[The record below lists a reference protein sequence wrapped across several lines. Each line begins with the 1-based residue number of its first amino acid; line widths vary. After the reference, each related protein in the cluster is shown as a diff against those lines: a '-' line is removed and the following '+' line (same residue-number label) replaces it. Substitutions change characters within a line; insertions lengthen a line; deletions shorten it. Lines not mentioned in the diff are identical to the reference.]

1 MKFGLLLLTSF
12 FAFSFSAYAG
22 NNKAFNLTSSDIKP
36 NSTISDKHVFNGFGC
51 TGENVSPQLSW
62 NNAPKGTKSF
72 AITVYDPD
80 APTGSGWWHYVA
92 VNIPANYTQ
101 LLEGF
106 ANIDKFKITDE
117 INQIRN
123 DFGIYKFGG
132 PCPPQ
137 GSKNHHY
144 IFTIHALGVEKLE
157 IPETATAALAG
168 FMINH
173 NSLEKASFTGLYK
186 R

>member
-1 MKFGLLLLTSF
+1 MKFRLLLSVLF
-12 FAFSFSAYAG
+12 FVSSSAYAA
-22 NNKAFNLTSSDIKP
+22 NNKDFSLTSLNIKP
-36 NSTISDKHVFNGFGC
+36 NSTISNKHVFNGFGC
-51 TGENVSPQLSW
+51 SGENVSPQLSW
-62 NNAPKGTKSF
+62 SNAPKGTKSF

-92 VNIPANYTQ
+92 ANIPASYNQ
-101 LLEGF
+101 LSEGF
-106 ANIDKFKITDE
+106 ANIDKFKTTDE
-117 INQIRN
+117 IIQVRN

-157 IPETATAALAG
+157 IPETSTAALAG

-173 NSLEKASFTGLYK
+173 NSLGKTSFTAVYK